1 VKIPP
6 ALRLAYIGFTVIG
19 IAVVAAYLLRPGQ
32 PAALTAL
39 TTPPTRPV
47 NTEAVPATQPEFTLT
62 GLDGKRHSIS
72 EWNGHPQVV
81 NFWATWCVPCRKE
94 IPLLGRMQAEYGA
107 KGLKIIG
114 IAVDFPEDVQKFV
127 AATPLPYD
135 VLMGED
141 DALEAA
147 KAYGV
152 ESMAL
157 PFTAFVDSHGRVLT
171 VHLGELHEPNLRAT
185 LDALM
190 RFDAGAISAREATAA
205 IEAAS
210 PAQTASTPPTN

>member
-6 ALRLAYIGFTVIG
+6 ALRLAYIGFAVIG
-19 IAVVAAYLLRPGQ
+19 VAVIAAYLWMPGK
-32 PAALTAL
+32 PVTLTPLAKGS
-39 TTPPTRPV
+39 PGPV
-47 NTEAVPATQPEFTLT
+47 ATEAVPTSQPEFTLT

-72 EWNGHPQVV
+72 EWKGHPQVV

-94 IPLLGRMQAEYGA
+94 IPLLSSMQTEYA
-107 KGLKIIG
+107 SKGLKIFG

-127 AATPLPYD
+127 TTTPLPYD

-185 LDALM
+185 LDALL
-190 RFDAGAISAREATAA
+190 RFDAGEISARQATDA
-205 IEAAS
+205 IEAAT
-210 PAQTASTPPTN
+210 PAKTAPVAPGN

>member
-1 VKIPP
+1 MKIPP
-6 ALRLAYIGFTVIG
+6 AVRLAYIGFAVIG
-19 IAVVAAYLLRPGQ
+19 VAVIAAYLWMPGK
-32 PAALTAL
+32 PVTLTPL
-39 TTPPTRPV
+39 EKGSPGPV
-47 NTEAVPATQPEFTLT
+47 ATEAVPTSQPEFTLT
-62 GLDGKRHSIS
+62 GLDGQRHSIS
-72 EWNGHPQVV
+72 EWKGHPQVV

-94 IPLLGRMQAEYGA
+94 IPLLSRMQTEYA
-107 KGLKIIG
+107 SKGLKIIG

-127 AATPLPYD
+127 TATPLPYD

-185 LDALM
+185 LDALL
-190 RFDAGAISAREATAA
+190 RFDAGEINARQATAA
-205 IEAAS
+205 IEAAT
-210 PAQTASTPPTN
+210 PANTTPVAPGN